1 MDILCFFTGKKPYLV
16 IAVSVGLLYVLQVVL
31 NISLRLSLIELMT
44 LIVSTDHYLK
54 QNWIHFSGSF
64 YYIST
69 TEKSWQSSRDDCLG
83 RGADLITI
91 DSREENFEKR
101 LWIGLSDR
109 QSEGNWIWQDG
120 SPLRKSFWQPE
131 EPNSY
136 SGTDEDCV
144 EIGNFDDDNS
154 WNDLVCTEAIFWICE
169 KKTGA

>member
-1 MDILCFFTGKKPYLV
+1 HIRRSCFRLCRQKMLDIRHNLGSFWY
-16 IAVSVGLLYVLQVVL
+16 
-31 NISLRLSLIELMT
+31 
-44 LIVSTDHYLK
+44 HYLK

-91 DSREENFEKR
+91 DSREENEFARKFEKR

-169 KKTGA
+169 KKTEINKLL